1 MPRSSRMIAFARRAM
16 LNPTAPRHGHQ
27 VPSLVVAQE
36 AGSYHGRNE
45 PWSAGTGNPF
55 SPSDSVRVY
64 PARKGADF
72 RWVSAESRNLDA
84 STGGDVRRRKLNRP
98 MGKGNESSPCQAN
111 PGSDVPCRS
120 GDNPLWW
127 RLEPD
132 DGQLSRPVLRGLG
145 FGN

>member
-1 MPRSSRMIAFARRAM
+1 MMEGVEESRRKRMPSCNGADRAAARR
-16 LNPTAPRHGHQ
+16 G
-27 VPSLVVAQE
+27 
-36 AGSYHGRNE
+36 
-45 PWSAGTGNPF
+45 
-55 SPSDSVRVY
+55 Y

-145 FGN
+145 FGNGARLPAWSPAG

>member
-1 MPRSSRMIAFARRAM
+1 MTEGVEESRRKRMPSCNGTDRAAARR
-16 LNPTAPRHGHQ
+16 G
-27 VPSLVVAQE
+27 
-36 AGSYHGRNE
+36 
-45 PWSAGTGNPF
+45 
-55 SPSDSVRVY
+55 Y

-72 RWVSAESRNLDA
+72 RRVSAEPKNLDA

-98 MGKGNESSPCQAN
+98 TGKGNESSPCQAK

-145 FGN
+145 FGNGAWLPDVRPESPMLHQTSALVT